1 MAEITLRE
9 ALNNV
14 RIVGVLKEKNLEV
27 KNGENGKFI
36 SGYILIETD
45 ENNVHRVNI
54 YSSEKTKD
62 KKPSGLYKGI
72 ETVKDSYVSLAD
84 CSQNNLPPEHAT
96 KVVINTGRL
105 GLNEYYSEDGT
116 LHSTWSISTSFVSRL
131 KGEDFTPVAQFEVE
145 GFIAGVKNKDDK
157 VSVQLIVPVY
167 GGRVIPIDFNTTDK
181 AGSFI
186 EDNFKRGESAIFR
199 GILLNIVEKEVK
211 VKQGFGEAREDVTI
225 KYVRSLVIND
235 GDENPYDEDGDKAW
249 SSKDIKSALEARE
262 VYLEELQAKSG
273 KKSSTS
279 RSASASASESK
290 DFF

>member
-84 CSQNNLPPEHAT
+84 CSQNNLPPEHAA
-96 KVVINTGRL
+96 KVAINTGRL

-167 GGRVIPIDFNTTDK
+167 GGRVIPIDFSTTDK